1 MEMAENGTTVGNRER
16 QLARLRER
24 YPDKSFE
31 DDESIYGQIGEDYDT
46 YERELEDYR
55 GREKALADML
65 ATDPRS
71 ADILVGIHRGEDP
84 VVGLVRNYGI
94 EIKDV
99 LDNPEMQD
107 KIAEAQKDYV
117 ERVSRDKQLEE
128 EYDKNMQ
135 ATYETLRRYQES
147 RGLSDDEIDRL
158 VDFLLGVIRDGIM
171 GKFSEETLDMASK
184 ALSYDSDIAVASEE
198 GRITGRNEK
207 ITEKLRKANEGDGM
221 AMLGGKNGN
230 GVGGKRQQ
238 NMFDLAN
245 EAM

>member
-1 MEMAENGTTVGNRER
+1 MAIAENGTMVGNRER

-31 DDESIYGQIGEDYDT
+31 DDESIYGQIGEDYDN

-55 GREKALADML
+55 GREKALSDML

-71 ADILVGIHRGEDP
+71 ADILVGIGRGEDP
-84 VVGLVRNYGI
+84 VIGLVRNYGM

-99 LDNPEMQD
+99 LDDPEMQD

-128 EYDKNMQ
+128 EYDTNMQ
-135 ATYETLRRYQES
+135 ATYETLRRYQEA

-184 ALSYDSDIAVASEE
+184 ALNYDGAVAAASEE
-198 GRITGRNEK
+198 GRVTGRNEK
-207 ITEKLRKANEGDGM
+207 IVEKLRKADEGDGT
-221 AMLGGKNGN
+221 AVLGGKNN
-230 GVGGKRQQ
+230 SGVGGMRQQ
-238 NMFDLAN
+238 NMFDLDN